1 MEIDSP
7 DVVAEVRAAFDR
19 YERAINANEVA
30 PLNELF
36 WKSPRTIRYGTGE
49 QLYGYE
55 AIAGFRAARDA
66 SDVRC
71 ELLRVVITAYGRDL
85 ATASCEYR
93 RVGSGREGRQMQTWV
108 RFAEGWRI
116 VAAHVSFK
124 AST

>member
-7 DVVAEVRAAFDR
+7 DVVAEVKSAFER
-19 YERAINANEVA
+19 YERAINANDVTT
-30 PLNELF
+30 LNELF
-36 WKSPRTIRYGTGE
+36 WNSPRTVRYGTGE
-49 QLYGYE
+49 QLYGHE

-66 SDVRC
+66 SDVKR
-71 ELLRVVITAYGRDL
+71 ELLRVAITAFGRDL

-93 RVGSGREGRQMQTWV
+93 RLGSGREGRQMQTWV

-124 AST
+124 D